1 MWINLG
7 QRNKLLAE
15 GLEGMRRGLEHWRK
29 QNNFSLGGLLTLA
42 LGRAE
47 AQASDLGAAIATL
60 DTALATS
67 ERVGYRVFDAE
78 LHRVRGEILLM
89 HNPTPRAAAED
100 AFQAA
105 ISIASQ
111 QSARSFHL
119 RAALSLAKLHQSAGR
134 PGDTR
139 RILRPALEG
148 WPSSSEM
155 PEIAEAQS
163 LRAPLAGVGLP
174 ASGSSSR
181 AY

>member
-111 QSARSFHL
+111 QSARSFSPA
-119 RAALSLAKLHQSAGR
+119 RGALARQTSPIR
-134 PGDTR
+134 
-139 RILRPALEG
+139 
-148 WPSSSEM
+148 WPSGRHSPDPS
-155 PEIAEAQS
+155 P
-163 LRAPLAGVGLP
+163 RARRLAVILGNAGNRGGAKSARTLGRCWVAGERF
-174 ASGSSSR
+174 SSR